1 MCGISGF
8 IGKNDLS
15 QETIKKTLTKMKYRG
30 PDVQDF
36 KNFKTQDLN
45 IYLLFSRLSI
55 DANITSTKSET

>member
-45 IYLLFSRLSI
+45 IYLFFQDFLLLISQKTRI
-55 DANITSTKSET
+55 NQ